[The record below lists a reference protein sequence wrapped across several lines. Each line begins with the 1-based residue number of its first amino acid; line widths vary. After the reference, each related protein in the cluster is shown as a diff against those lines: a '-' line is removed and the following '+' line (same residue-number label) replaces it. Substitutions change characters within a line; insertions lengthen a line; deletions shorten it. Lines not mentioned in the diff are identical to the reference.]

1 MLYLRNKQPYNL
13 RETVIFKVMKNEG
26 YKILSMQPVILE
38 GFPHGRTK
46 CEGVCVAI
54 MASQDRG
61 PAVHRIF
68 ISGFF
73 KRLRSLVYRKTQKEK
88 KYIFEANNYKIK
100 EKNSFYIVF

>member
-1 MLYLRNKQPYNL
+1 
-13 RETVIFKVMKNEG
+13 
-26 YKILSMQPVILE
+26 
-38 GFPHGRTK
+38 
-46 CEGVCVAI
+46 

-100 EKNSFYIVF
+100 EKKKLGLHSFLIICVLNMFIWNDFKEQRFRGF

>member
-13 RETVIFKVMKNEG
+13 RKTGIFHASKNEG

-68 ISGFF
+68 ISGVFQ
-73 KRLRSLVYRKTQKEK
+73 KTPLFR
-88 KYIFEANNYKIK
+88 I
-100 EKNSFYIVF
+100 